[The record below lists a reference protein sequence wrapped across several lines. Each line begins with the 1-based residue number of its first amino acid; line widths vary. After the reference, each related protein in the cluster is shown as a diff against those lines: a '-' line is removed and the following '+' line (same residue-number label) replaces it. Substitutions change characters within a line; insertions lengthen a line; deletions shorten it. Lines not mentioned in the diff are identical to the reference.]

1 MVVGRCDYFLYVRYF
16 MIIFILSSGVWG
28 NIVGK
33 LVWIWVGQLD
43 VFVILLLFL
52 LVNYMFIYKFI
63 NIFYYYLLLCIKDV
77 VIEVWYI

>member
-63 NIFYYYLLLCIKDV
+63 NIFYYYLLLCIKNV

>member
-1 MVVGRCDYFLYVRYF
+1 MVVGRCNYFLYVRYF